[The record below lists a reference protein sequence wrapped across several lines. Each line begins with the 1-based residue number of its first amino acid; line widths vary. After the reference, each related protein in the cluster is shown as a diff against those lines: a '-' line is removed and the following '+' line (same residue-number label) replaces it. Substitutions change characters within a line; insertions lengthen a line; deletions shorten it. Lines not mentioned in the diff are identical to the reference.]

1 MGVLIKFHFKE
12 YMTDPD
18 KGRWDYEFNQLGQ
31 LTWQENGNDQETVT
45 TYDLIGRVKT
55 VKRYV
60 GSEGGSLEGDV
71 TYTYDSAALGNTG
84 KSTAGLASVYDA
96 KTGTGYALAYYDD
109 GKISDTH
116 HAIEGGIYTESNTYD
131 SIGRLQTHTDASGKG
146 VEYYYNNYGYQYA
159 IKDLNSGVVYW
170 QAESQDQF
178 GNVTNYNLHNNR
190 IQGGSTYAPQT
201 GLADF
206 TAAGDM
212 NNIMAIGYHWDQLG
226 NLEYRDNIRQG
237 KKESFEYDDLNRLRK
252 TFLTGVKTAETQ
264 YFDNGNIKYKQGVGY
279 YCYNSNDQAHAVKDI
294 KSSLSS
300 CGSTPTAYGYDN
312 NGNMTSG
319 RGRTI
324 DYSTFDKPTKITQG
338 GNTVWFSYG
347 PEVNRYKRVEHNG
360 TDVTTTYYVG
370 NVEFIEK
377 NGIQTIKRMI
387 GGVVEVSEL
396 FNSKGESILDYTY
409 LFKDHLGSVVAT
421 TNHKG
426 QNTQQLAFDAWG
438 QRRPANWSTPSYY
451 DGYAM
456 GLTGIT
462 NSLLMPLPVNTGFT
476 GHEHVDS
483 VGLIHMN
490 GRIYDPVL
498 GRFLSADP
506 FIQYPSVVQNLNRYS
521 YLMNNPLNATD
532 PTGYFVDKI
541 VQQGFVQAVTT
552 VALTAIHPAL
562 GAAYV
567 AYNAAGSAK
576 SMMQAAQ
583 VWQGGGDLPW
593 GDMLVNS
600 LFSQAIG
607 GMMGMIGGG
616 IVESNRQA
624 RIAAE
629 LEALLGKIG
638 TDLGGIHT
646 TGSGGEGG
654 GGVAELAK
662 NYDNLSKSEQDAV
675 STLQMHHS
683 KQGEINKELG
693 PFKKQRDADIAAHK
707 LYNPL
712 SQMVDDEAQWFVLET
727 SKDNFE
733 VTYAS
738 VGTLSPEGNAR
749 GVDVNVA
756 YSKIRK
762 SFKKSQIV
770 RSGHTHWDGNQKF
783 SGKDT
788 RWLIPI
794 AKKIL
799 KNRRFVLSVS
809 TSNGSYRELNLNQA
823 LDSLTVDEPK
833 GSLIQGVKIGH

>member
-1 MGVLIKFHFKE
+1 
-12 YMTDPD
+12 
-18 KGRWDYEFNQLGQ
+18 
-31 LTWQENGNDQETVT
+31 
-45 TYDLIGRVKT
+45 
-55 VKRYV
+55 
-60 GSEGGSLEGDV
+60 
-71 TYTYDSAALGNTG
+71 
-84 KSTAGLASVYDA
+84 
-96 KTGTGYALAYYDD
+96 
-109 GKISDTH
+109 
-116 HAIEGGIYTESNTYD
+116 
-131 SIGRLQTHTDASGKG
+131 
-146 VEYYYNNYGYQYA
+146 
-159 IKDLNSGVVYW
+159 
-170 QAESQDQF
+170 
-178 GNVTNYNLHNNR
+178 
-190 IQGGSTYAPQT
+190 
-201 GLADF
+201 
-206 TAAGDM
+206 
-212 NNIMAIGYHWDQLG
+212 
-226 NLEYRDNIRQG
+226 
-237 KKESFEYDDLNRLRK
+237 
-252 TFLTGVKTAETQ
+252 
-264 YFDNGNIKYKQGVGY
+264 
-279 YCYNSNDQAHAVKDI
+279 
-294 KSSLSS
+294 
-300 CGSTPTAYGYDN
+300 
-312 NGNMTSG
+312 MTSG
-319 RGRTI
+319 RGRTVN
-324 DYSTFDKPTKITQG
+324 YSTFDKPTKITQG

-629 LEALLGKIG
+629 LEALLGKIE
-638 TDLGGIHT
+638 TDLGNTPKDGHGKESRKEGNVVISPATKPEPLPRELIRTTQLKRDSFKLFLVAMHDRHPKSTPGHVFVGFVSDTGETFAYGFYPDMVRFTWRQMVVENHMNSGIVIDDT
-646 TGSGGEGG
+646 AKFKEALTGNAHYRMKEFN
-654 GGVAELAK
+654 V
-662 NYDNLSKSEQDAV
+662 SKSDFYKAQ
-675 STLQMHHS
+675 SYIFNS
-683 KQGEINKELG
+683 
-693 PFKKQRDADIAAHK
+693 
-707 LYNPL
+707 
-712 SQMVDDEAQWFVLET
+712 DE
-727 SKDNFE
+727 
-733 VTYAS
+733 
-738 VGTLSPEGNAR
+738 SPR
-749 GVDVNVA
+749 
-756 YSKIRK
+756 
-762 SFKKSQIV
+762 
-770 RSGHTHWDGNQKF
+770 
-783 SGKDT
+783 
-788 RWLIPI
+788 
-794 AKKIL
+794 IL
-799 KNRRFVLSVS
+799 
-809 TSNGSYRELNLNQA
+809 
-823 LDSLTVDEPK
+823 
-833 GSLIQGVKIGH
+833 

>member
-1 MGVLIKFHFKE
+1 
-12 YMTDPD
+12 
-18 KGRWDYEFNQLGQ
+18 
-31 LTWQENGNDQETVT
+31 
-45 TYDLIGRVKT
+45 
-55 VKRYV
+55 
-60 GSEGGSLEGDV
+60 
-71 TYTYDSAALGNTG
+71 
-84 KSTAGLASVYDA
+84 
-96 KTGTGYALAYYDD
+96 
-109 GKISDTH
+109 
-116 HAIEGGIYTESNTYD
+116 
-131 SIGRLQTHTDASGKG
+131 
-146 VEYYYNNYGYQYA
+146 
-159 IKDLNSGVVYW
+159 
-170 QAESQDQF
+170 
-178 GNVTNYNLHNNR
+178 
-190 IQGGSTYAPQT
+190 
-201 GLADF
+201 
-206 TAAGDM
+206 
-212 NNIMAIGYHWDQLG
+212 
-226 NLEYRDNIRQG
+226 
-237 KKESFEYDDLNRLRK
+237 
-252 TFLTGVKTAETQ
+252 
-264 YFDNGNIKYKQGVGY
+264 
-279 YCYNSNDQAHAVKDI
+279 
-294 KSSLSS
+294 
-300 CGSTPTAYGYDN
+300 
-312 NGNMTSG
+312 MTSG
-319 RGRTI
+319 RGRTVN
-324 DYSTFDKPTKITQG
+324 YSTFDKPTKITQG

-629 LEALLGKIG
+629 LGKAV
-638 TDLGGIHT
+638 TDLKVRKGAVSSIENVNGKVVSKETQALAKERLRELRKIK
-646 TGSGGEGG
+646 EF
-654 GGVAELAK
+654 AELEK
-662 NYDNLSKSEQDAV
+662 KHGKLKLTFDPNEKVGLIGNTINVNDSIFKSEYQVDINASLDAFMEA
-675 STLQMHHS
+675 STLEED
-683 KQGEINKELG
+683 EIWN
-693 PFKKQRDADIAAHK
+693 
-707 LYNPL
+707 
-712 SQMVDDEAQWFVLET
+712 
-727 SKDNFE
+727 
-733 VTYAS
+733 
-738 VGTLSPEGNAR
+738 
-749 GVDVNVA
+749 
-756 YSKIRK
+756 
-762 SFKKSQIV
+762 
-770 RSGHTHWDGNQKF
+770 
-783 SGKDT
+783 
-788 RWLIPI
+788 
-794 AKKIL
+794 
-799 KNRRFVLSVS
+799 
-809 TSNGSYRELNLNQA
+809 A
-823 LDSLTVDEPK
+823 LDSYEESLPEFRQFSMDRVLVHEAYHLQDGWMSDMEYLANKDYVEAVNITRANIFMFKHFNEPYR
-833 GSLIQGVKIGH
+833 VKLHGAARSIE